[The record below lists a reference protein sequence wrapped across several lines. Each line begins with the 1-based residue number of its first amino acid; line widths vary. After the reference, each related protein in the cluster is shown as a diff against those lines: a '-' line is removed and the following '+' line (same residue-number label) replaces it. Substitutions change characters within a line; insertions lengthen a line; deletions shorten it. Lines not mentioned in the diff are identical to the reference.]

1 MIRPNLLGGI
11 LRNMKDKTRN
21 FDQMSFKYRKHDS
34 ENFFYV
40 PLKNNNSYYQA
51 KGQLKSSLN
60 EVKIK

>member
-1 MIRPNLLGGI
+1 
-11 LRNMKDKTRN
+11 MKDKTRN